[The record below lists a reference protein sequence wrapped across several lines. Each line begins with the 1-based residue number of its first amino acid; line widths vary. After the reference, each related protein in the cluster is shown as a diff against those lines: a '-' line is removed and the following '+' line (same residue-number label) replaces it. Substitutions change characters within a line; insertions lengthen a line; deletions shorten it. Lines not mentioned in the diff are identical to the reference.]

1 MDNSSP
7 YLQNGAA
14 SQVGAMFAAFMGVW
28 LIIVLA
34 LVVLNI
40 WFFWR
45 IFAKAGF
52 SGALSLLNLIP
63 FGTFVCLII
72 LAFGNWPAQIGS
84 TSGTIRTGYT
94 PPASAP

>member
-1 MDNSSP
+1 MDNTGQ
-7 YLQNGAA
+7 YQYGN
-14 SQVGAMFAAFMGVW
+14 QVGAMFGAFMGIW

-34 LVVLNI
+34 LIVLNI

-52 SGALSLLNLIP
+52 NGALSLLNLIP

-72 LAFGNWPAQIGS
+72 LAFGSWPTQSVSS
-84 TSGTIRTGYT
+84 TTTIRTGYT